1 MSARAKTQNVYA
13 LTSSTKRTLTLTY
26 TLTQRAL
33 TRNLP
38 QADYFAEGDIADY
51 DFDVWILR
59 ALHKQ
64 RNFDENI
71 LKDS

>member
-1 MSARAKTQNVYA
+1 MNQMNLFHDSGTELPWWVARAHKE
-13 LTSSTKRTLTLTY
+13 LE
-26 TLTQRAL
+26 
-33 TRNLP
+33 P
-38 QADYFAEGDIADY
+38 QAVYFAEGDIADC

-71 LKDS
+71 LKGL

>member
-1 MSARAKTQNVYA
+1 VALAKNPKSVGFY
-13 LTSSTKRTLTLTY
+13 RTTIVAGAHKELE
-26 TLTQRAL
+26 
-33 TRNLP
+33 P
-38 QADYFAEGDIADY
+38 QAVYFAEGDIADC

-71 LKDS
+71 LKGL